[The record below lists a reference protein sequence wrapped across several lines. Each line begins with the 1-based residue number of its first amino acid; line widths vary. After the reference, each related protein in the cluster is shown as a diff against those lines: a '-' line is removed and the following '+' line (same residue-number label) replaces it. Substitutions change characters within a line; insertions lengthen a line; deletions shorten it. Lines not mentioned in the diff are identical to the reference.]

1 MSKQSPL
8 QRIKRIMDYYMK
20 HGTNRESV
28 NSVYKKILNQKFNRD
43 ETN

>member
-1 MSKQSPL
+1 MTKQSPL

-28 NSVYKKILNQKFNRD
+28 NKVYKKIISQKFNKD
-43 ETN
+43 E